1 MQLRENTLLQGGRFR
16 IIRCL
21 GKGGFGI
28 TYLAEDTML
37 GVNVA
42 LKEFFIGQYCNRD
55 ANTGLVTVGVE
66 SMRNRINGY
75 YEKFLKEAGKIRM
88 LNHSNIVRVY
98 EVFRENGTAYYAMDY
113 HSNGSLS
120 GLVKKQGALSE
131 SDALRYI
138 RQVASALKYI
148 HSRNMVHLD
157 IKPDNILLDNEGNAI
172 LIDFGI
178 SKHYDSNG
186 KATTITPGAYT
197 PGYAAN
203 SQMSGSKINTFSPTL
218 DIYSLGATLYN
229 LITGEEPP
237 LITEILDYGFS
248 SMPAAISS
256 STRNAIEKSMAPKSA
271 ERPKSVDE
279 FLALLYPQKKK
290 EKITLHCDPLF
301 FEAARLVVE
310 QKEARRSTLQR
321 YLAIGFNRAGNILE
335 ELSQAGIVSAVKNS
349 GEPCELLCKGK
360 EELEEILS
368 NISPVYKE
376 IKPLGGN
383 IPHVENVGGNRPR
396 KPFNWKLLAGIVA
409 TLLCIVFAG
418 IGVNECNDYR
428 AEQAAEKSRLAAVKR
443 HNDSV
448 AAEKAR
454 LAAVKRHNDS
464 IAAEKA
470 RLAAIEK
477 ARLDSISK
485 YYSPLRLACVKND
498 GSLHY
503 FTAGE
508 WEANSAKSSYNK
520 LGVSLRANGREFII
534 AANDCVDSKGNKE
547 FKFGAYGVDI
557 DGVQYHTDVNKLDN
571 IWTGKEDTRAIINAT
586 KEKVDEKGIVG
597 APAAEAAWR
606 YKACNNDPLQWYL
619 PSVSELRLMPKYRLK
634 INKFLKQYF
643 RGEEIIDD
651 CYWSSTSCSMF
662 SSWYVYMYGGD
673 SSSGNG
679 RPSSGRVRPVA
690 VAK

>member
-1 MQLRENTLLQGGRFR
+1 MHLKENTTLQGGRYR
-16 IIRCL
+16 IIRTL
-21 GKGGFGI
+21 GQGGFGI

-120 GLVKKQGALSE
+120 GLLKKQGALSE

-138 RQVASALKYI
+138 RQVVSALKYI

-376 IKPLGGN
+376 IKPQDGN
-383 IPHVENVGGNRPR
+383 IPHIENVGGNRPR
-396 KPFNWKLLAGIVA
+396 KPFNWKPLAVIVA

-418 IGVNECNDYR
+418 VGINECNDYR
-428 AEQAAEKSRLAAVKR
+428 AKQAR
-443 HNDSV
+443 
-448 AAEKAR
+448 EKAR
-454 LAAVKRHNDS
+454 LAAIERHNDS
-464 IAAEKA
+464 IAVEKA

-520 LGVSLRANGREFII
+520 LGVLLQANGREFII
-534 AANDCVDSKGNKE
+534 AAKDCADYSGNEK
-547 FKFGAYGVDI
+547 FVFGAYDKDI
-557 DGVQYHTDVNKLDN
+557 AGVQNHRNVKKRDN
-571 IWTGKEDTRAIINAT
+571 IWTGKEDTRAIINQT
-586 KEKVDEKGIVG
+586 KGKKDNDGIVG
-597 APAAEAAWR
+597 APAAEAAWS
-606 YKACNNDPLQWYL
+606 YKACSNDPLQWYL
-619 PSVSELRLMPKYRLK
+619 PSISELKLIYNNKTK
-634 INKFLKQYF
+634 INNLLDKYF
-643 RGEEIIDD
+643 GGGSIADD
-651 CYWSSTSCSMF
+651 MYWSSTSYDNKYD
-662 SSWYVYMYGGD
+662 SWYVHMYY
-673 SSSGNG
+673 STSTISN
-679 RPSSGRVRPVA
+679 RNISHRVRA
-690 VAK
+690 VASAK